1 MKTNSQL
8 APDATGTNDHISSV
22 RRMLLDQ
29 MAALRTARTPE
40 ALKAEVARSNA
51 LGFVAQSITAIQKVE
66 VEYLKV
72 TGQKSA
78 TFLGSPARPERPE
91 SPALA
96 SGYKQGQIERW
107 PGGVRHTISDDDE

>member
-1 MKTNSQL
+1 MNTPNPL
-8 APDATGTNDHISSV
+8 PATGDHISSV
-22 RRMLLDQ
+22 RRMLLEQ
-29 MAALRTARTPE
+29 MAALRNAKTPD

-72 TGQKSA
+72 TGQKNA
-78 TFLGSPARPERPE
+78 PFLGSPSAP
-91 SPALA
+91 SQPALP

-107 PGGVRHTISDDDE
+107 PGGVRHTIGDDDEA